1 MSLRVETNVYNIKM
15 FFLSTLW
22 WFVLYEYMYL
32 KIYFTPTKFKIECYI
47 YMYYLPKHWEYN
59 INLTMIFR
67 YDCLAKKQ
75 MISLFNEA
83 ITLKS
88 VYNCTMKLPLTDQ
101 NHIVSLRYYKTTVA
115 QVTNKSNSV
124 PWVRAVPL

>member
-47 YMYYLPKHWEYN
+47 YMYYLPKHWTYN

-88 VYNCTMKLPLTDQ
+88 VDNCTMKLPLTDQ
-101 NHIVSLRYYKTTVA
+101 NRGCQFYWWRKVEYPGKTTDLS
-115 QVTNKSNSV
+115 QVTDK
-124 PWVRAVPL
+124 L